1 MKEKYGAS
9 PRAQML
15 KYHIQTSGRSLHAQ
29 EIDFNDIRT
38 TLQALYAIYDN
49 CNSLHTN
56 AYDEAI
62 TTPTEESVRR
72 AMAIQLIINKELGL
86 AMNENPLQGSFIIEE
101 LTDLVE
107 EAVLY
112 EFDNI
117 TERGG
122 VLGAMETMYQR
133 SRIQEESLHYETLKH
148 TGEYEII
155 GVNTFLS
162 SKGSPTIIPG
172 EVIRATDEE
181 KKIQLKN
188 LNSLHRANEDTST
201 QMINELQNCAITN
214 ANIFEKLM
222 DVGKYCSLGEITN
235 SLFKV
240 GGQYRRNM

>member
-1 MKEKYGAS
+1 
-9 PRAQML
+9 
-15 KYHIQTSGRSLHAQ
+15 LHAQ

-38 TLQALYAIYDN
+38 TLQALYAINDN

-86 AMNENPLQGSFIIEE
+86 AKNENSIQGSFIIEE

-107 EAVLY
+107 DAVLK
-112 EFDNI
+112 EFDRI

-133 SRIQEESLHYETLKH
+133 SMIQEESLYYETLKH
-148 TGEYEII
+148 NGEFPII

-162 SKGSPTIIPG
+162 SKGSPTVIPG
-172 EVIRATDEE
+172 EVIRATE
-181 KKIQLKN
+181 KEKQYQINLIESIHKSTKN
-188 LNSLHRANEDTST
+188 KSSALLT
-201 QMINELQNCAITN
+201 ELQSKAIN
-214 ANIFEKLM
+214 NENIFEALM
-222 DVGKYCSLGEITN
+222 EVCKTCTLGQITKA
-235 SLFKV
+235 LFEV

>member
-1 MKEKYGAS
+1 M
-9 PRAQML
+9 
-15 KYHIQTSGRSLHAQ
+15 
-29 EIDFNDIRT
+29 
-38 TLQALYAIYDN
+38 YAIYDN

-86 AMNENPLQGSFIIEE
+86 AKNENPIQGSFIIEE

-107 EAVLY
+107 DAVLQ
-112 EFDNI
+112 EFDRI

-133 SRIQEESLHYETLKH
+133 SKIQEESLYYETLKH
-148 TGEYEII
+148 NGDFPII

-162 SKGSPTIIPG
+162 SKGSPTILPS
-172 EVIRATDEE
+172 EVIRATEKE
-181 KKIQLKN
+181 KKFQIETKELLHNTNKNEATTQLKSLQQAAMNNKN
-188 LNSLHRANEDTST
+188 L
-201 QMINELQNCAITN
+201 
-214 ANIFEKLM
+214 FEKIM
-222 DVGKYCSLGEITN
+222 DTTKVCSLGQITAA
-235 SLFKV
+235 LFEV